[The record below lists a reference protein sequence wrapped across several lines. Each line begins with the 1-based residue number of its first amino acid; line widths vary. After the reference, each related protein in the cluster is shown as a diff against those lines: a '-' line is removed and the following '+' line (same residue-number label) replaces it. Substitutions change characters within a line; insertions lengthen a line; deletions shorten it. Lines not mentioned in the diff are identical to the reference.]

1 MNLIFNDKW
10 QGESD
15 PPSGSSGHDDRKRVS
30 WNARCAKS
38 DTSSVDTRGDLYDTV
53 ETQLGGKK

>member
-1 MNLIFNDKW
+1 MNLISNDKW
-10 QGESD
+10 QSEGQGGSD
-15 PPSGSSGHDDRKRVS
+15 NRCRVS